1 NDQRSMLL
9 SAARS
14 VLFNCV
20 LGARVAQGSLDSAL
34 QGEAWMLDGS
44 RSVFGPEPWSE
55 ALAERLARFDIHP
68 SGPLW
73 GVGDLRSA
81 DQAAALE
88 QGALSDP
95 QSEALRQGLEAAG
108 LKQER
113 RALRLRPQGL
123 DYRWLEAQTLQLE
136 FALPPGCYA
145 TAVLWELGDV
155 TDAGRFNVGMRADA

>member
-1 NDQRSMLL
+1 
-9 SAARS
+9 
-14 VLFNCV
+14 
-20 LGARVAQGSLDSAL
+20 AL
-34 QGEAWMLDGS
+34 KLTT
-44 RSVFGPEPWSE
+44 
-55 ALAERLARFDIHP
+55 
-68 SGPLW
+68 
-73 GVGDLRSA
+73 
-81 DQAAALE
+81 
-88 QGALSDP
+88 LSDQ
-95 QSEALRQGLEAAG
+95 QSEALSEDQEAAE